1 MEKVHNK
8 FKRNKVD
15 AKRHQQYKPAYPNR
29 IQLSL
34 GICEKKKKKKDFRKQ
49 VRPGANKSYDL
60 VGEFHGML
68 MFCFVFFWTFTRVR
82 NCFYIKN

>member
-1 MEKVHNK
+1 MP
-8 FKRNKVD
+8 RGISSTSLL
-15 AKRHQQYKPAYPNR
+15 
-29 IQLSL
+29 IQTEFSYLWAFVR
-34 GICEKKKKKKDFRKQ
+34 KKKKKKDFRKQ
-49 VRPGANKSYDL
+49 VRPGANKSYDS

>member
-1 MEKVHNK
+1 MP
-8 FKRNKVD
+8 RGISSTSLL
-15 AKRHQQYKPAYPNR
+15 
-29 IQLSL
+29 IQTEFSYLWAFVR
-34 GICEKKKKKKDFRKQ
+34 KKKKDFRKQ
-49 VRPGANKSYDL
+49 VRPGANKSYDS

>member
-1 MEKVHNK
+1 MP
-8 FKRNKVD
+8 RGISSTSLL
-15 AKRHQQYKPAYPNR
+15 
-29 IQLSL
+29 IQTEFSYLWAFVR
-34 GICEKKKKKKDFRKQ
+34 KKKDFRKQ
-49 VRPGANKSYDL
+49 VRPGANKSYDS

>member
-1 MEKVHNK
+1 MP
-8 FKRNKVD
+8 RGISSTSLL
-15 AKRHQQYKPAYPNR
+15 
-29 IQLSL
+29 IQTEFSYLWAFVR
-34 GICEKKKKKKDFRKQ
+34 KKKKDFWKQ
-49 VRPGANKSYDL
+49 VRPGANKSYDS